1 MTVGGVQTN
10 HGRLTAAAAAKAGL
24 ACTLVLDGARPEKLS
39 GNLLLDCLLGA
50 SLVYTD
56 GRSTSAVIE
65 ETLAALQAAGRAP
78 YFIPEGGSNAV
89 GSAGYLAMVPELLA
103 QADSLPVPP
112 ARLVCTMGS
121 LGTFAGLWLG
131 ARAFGAPFSVT
142 GVAVNPTTGYTREK
156 AAALVNE
163 MSAAYGLDIAAA
175 PEEAPVCVAA
185 LVAETPRVSR
195 IRKGLELVKA
205 RLVDDTGSVSATFFN
220 QSYMKDAL
228 RTGETYVVYGRVEG
242 PPGRRQMTNPVC
254 ERADRA
260 RFTGRILPIYPLTR
274 GISNNLLAGLTLRC
288 VEECAGQME
297 ETLPAGLRRE
307 HALAAA
313 EFACRNIH
321 FPRDEEA
328 LELARR
334 RLIFEELFCLACG
347 MALLRTRRTCAEG
360 VPFSTP
366 PVEEFLALLP
376 FSLTAAQRR
385 AMEEVAADTASGAPM
400 NRLVQGDVGSG
411 KTMVAAYGAWLA
423 AKNGGQCALMAPT
436 ELLAEQ
442 HFRSLAPL
450 LGRAGVRVGLLTGS
464 VKGKARKELY
474 AALAAGEV
482 DLVVGTHALL
492 SEGVAFSNLALASTD
507 EQHRFGVAQRAALAA
522 KAGRTPHVLVM
533 SATPI
538 PRTLALIIYGDL
550 EVSVIDELPPGRTPV
565 ETYVVGE
572 DKRQRM
578 YQFVRKLVGQGRQ
591 AYLVCPAVEE
601 GEEPPG
607 EPGGE
612 GLKAAVPYA
621 EHLKSEVFPDLRVGL
636 VHGKMKARD
645 KDAAMTAFAAGE
657 LDVLVST
664 TVIEVGVDVPNAA
677 LMVVENADRFGLSQ
691 LHQLRGRVGRG
702 KHQSYCVLMT
712 STHSAESRERLRV
725 LAKTADGF
733 RIAEEDLKLRGP
745 GDFFGQRQHG
755 LPQLGIADLA
765 ADMRVLKEAQQ
776 AAQALLEADPGLS
789 RREHAPLLGR
799 VRRLFAQHGDMFN

>member
-1 MTVGGVQTN
+1 MDT
-10 HGRLTAAAAAKAGL
+10 
-24 ACTLVLDGARPEKLS
+24 
-39 GNLLLDCLLGA
+39 
-50 SLVYTD
+50 
-56 GRSTSAVIE
+56 
-65 ETLAALQAAGRAP
+65 
-78 YFIPEGGSNAV
+78 
-89 GSAGYLAMVPELLA
+89 
-103 QADSLPVPP
+103 
-112 ARLVCTMGS
+112 
-121 LGTFAGLWLG
+121 
-131 ARAFGAPFSVT
+131 
-142 GVAVNPTTGYTREK
+142 
-156 AAALVNE
+156 
-163 MSAAYGLDIAAA
+163 
-175 PEEAPVCVAA
+175 PVCLEL
-185 LVAETPRVSR
+185 LVAEPPHLSR

-205 RLVDDTGSVSATFFN
+205 RLVDDTGSVTATFFN

-492 SEGVAFSNLALASTD
+492 SEGVAFSNLALAITD

-578 YQFVRKLVGQGRQ
+578 YRFVRKLVGQGRQ

-601 GEEPPG
+601 GEESPG

-789 RREHAPLLGR
+789 RPEHAPLLGR

>member
-1 MTVGGVQTN
+1 M
-10 HGRLTAAAAAKAGL
+10 
-24 ACTLVLDGARPEKLS
+24 
-39 GNLLLDCLLGA
+39 
-50 SLVYTD
+50 
-56 GRSTSAVIE
+56 
-65 ETLAALQAAGRAP
+65 
-78 YFIPEGGSNAV
+78 
-89 GSAGYLAMVPELLA
+89 
-103 QADSLPVPP
+103 
-112 ARLVCTMGS
+112 
-121 LGTFAGLWLG
+121 
-131 ARAFGAPFSVT
+131 
-142 GVAVNPTTGYTREK
+142 
-156 AAALVNE
+156 
-163 MSAAYGLDIAAA
+163 
-175 PEEAPVCVAA
+175 
-185 LVAETPRVSR
+185 
-195 IRKGLELVKA
+195 
-205 RLVDDTGSVSATFFN
+205 DDTGSVTATFFN

-288 VEECAGQME
+288 VEECAGQVE

-347 MALLRTRRTCAEG
+347 MALLRTGRTCAEG

-492 SEGVAFSNLALASTD
+492 SEGVAFSNLALAITD

-578 YQFVRKLVGQGRQ
+578 YRFVRKLVGQGRQ

-601 GEEPPG
+601 GEESPG

>member
-1 MTVGGVQTN
+1 
-10 HGRLTAAAAAKAGL
+10 
-24 ACTLVLDGARPEKLS
+24 
-39 GNLLLDCLLGA
+39 
-50 SLVYTD
+50 
-56 GRSTSAVIE
+56 
-65 ETLAALQAAGRAP
+65 
-78 YFIPEGGSNAV
+78 
-89 GSAGYLAMVPELLA
+89 
-103 QADSLPVPP
+103 
-112 ARLVCTMGS
+112 
-121 LGTFAGLWLG
+121 
-131 ARAFGAPFSVT
+131 
-142 GVAVNPTTGYTREK
+142 
-156 AAALVNE
+156 
-163 MSAAYGLDIAAA
+163 
-175 PEEAPVCVAA
+175 
-185 LVAETPRVSR
+185 
-195 IRKGLELVKA
+195 
-205 RLVDDTGSVSATFFN
+205 
-220 QSYMKDAL
+220 
-228 RTGETYVVYGRVEG
+228 
-242 PPGRRQMTNPVC
+242 MTNPVC

-288 VEECAGQME
+288 VEECAGQVE

-347 MALLRTRRTCAEG
+347 MALLRTGRTCAEG

-492 SEGVAFSNLALASTD
+492 SEGVAFSNLALAITD

-578 YQFVRKLVGQGRQ
+578 YRFVRKLVGQGRQ

-601 GEEPPG
+601 GEESPG